1 MWDLKTPFF
10 ILNGNISVSSRY
22 RLRYFTLLSCW
33 LGILSLSLASGSNQI
48 NDVHFRS
55 TIAFQSRLSHN
66 HHLVKLNPECFWQ
79 GDRFGMKR
87 KTNNIRNES
96 LVLFGRRGTGKKDGT
111 SKNRGSATSKS
122 NLPEKICVVCGRPFT
137 WRKKWERCWDE
148 VTCCSKKCNALRR
161 SGSSP

>member
-1 MWDLKTPFF
+1 MGELRPLFF
-10 ILNGNISVSSRY
+10 NLHSNITVSSRH

-33 LGILSLSLASGSNQI
+33 LGILSLSWASSTNQI
-48 NDVHFRS
+48 GDVHFRS
-55 TIAFQSRLSHN
+55 TIAFQSGLSHN
-66 HHLVKLNPECFWQ
+66 HHLVRLNPECFWH

-87 KTNNIRNES
+87 DNNIRNDS
-96 LVLFGRRGTGKKDGT
+96 LVLFGRRGNGKKDGKG
-111 SKNRGSATSKS
+111 KNRGSAASKS

-161 SGSSP
+161 SGNSP